1 MRTSPRTSAAL
12 APVFAV
18 IIACL
23 PVWSQTDSRASV
35 ERTFPYSAEV
45 VKKGLD
51 QIGGLGGGKLPMI
64 DGFVSA
70 AIEDL
75 DRYEHPYYQYHVQ
88 LNPVDGNTTS
98 VKVEAR
104 ISAWRADAE
113 PSRSQYRSLPSNG
126 RLETDL
132 LDRLQGAL
140 GWKLASPETRLPK
153 PLPATLP
160 VPDKSSP
167 RPLSANPSKL
177 SDPTVKASTAPA
189 PPQEQLDALLA
200 ERQAVRERTAA
211 TLAEIER
218 LKAADNAS
226 RETAKLASVKHS
238 GVGVMAR
245 KNFGGPVLFRAQ
257 AQDEF
262 EVLSLE
268 TGWVLVR
275 LSEGSTGYVQADEL
289 NLPSGVVDQ
298 PALPTA
304 PVASQSTKHL
314 DPDLGFGVS
323 HEDVRVFSGDW
334 ERLRGKRVLFIYAQP
349 RGLLSDMAGDDLKLA
364 YVKQIFVSR
373 YRSANESAQA
383 IDGMA
388 VVFLGTR
395 GGMAAAALTDIR
407 DWADGVLGDDAFVN
421 RCSLDPPAEF
431 GRLHLN

>member
-1 MRTSPRTSAAL
+1 MRTSLRTGAVLAA
-12 APVFAV
+12 VFAV

-23 PVWSQTDSRASV
+23 PVWSQTDSSAPV
-35 ERTFPYSAEV
+35 ERTFPYSVEV

-51 QIGGLGGGKLPMI
+51 QIGGFRGGKLPII

-70 AIEDL
+70 AVEDL
-75 DRYEHPYYQYHVQ
+75 DRYEQPYYQYRVQ

-104 ISAWRADAE
+104 ISAWHVDRE
-113 PSRSQYRSLPSNG
+113 PSHSQYRSLVSNG

-140 GWKLASPETRLPK
+140 GWKLGSQETTVPK
-153 PLPATLP
+153 PLPVTLP
-160 VPDKSSP
+160 VPDKSSS

-177 SDPTVKASTAPA
+177 SDRTVKASPAPA
-189 PPQEQLDALLA
+189 TPQEQLDALLA
-200 ERQAVRERTAA
+200 ERQAIRERTTA

-218 LKAADNAS
+218 LKATDNTS
-226 RETAKLASVKHS
+226 RETAKLASIKDS

-268 TGWVLVR
+268 AGWVLVR

-304 PVASQSTKHL
+304 PVAAQTTKQL

-323 HEDVRVFSGDW
+323 HEDVQVFSGEW

-349 RGLLSDMAGDDLKLA
+349 RGLLSDMAGEDLKLA
-364 YVKQIFVSR
+364 YVKRIFVSR

-395 GGMAAAALTDIR
+395 GGVAAATLTDIR
-407 DWADGVLGDDAFVN
+407 DWAAGVLGDEAFVN

-431 GRLHLN
+431 GRLHPN